1 MWLIQDL
8 RRKRNDVTV
17 ELRKASRDEQL
28 TKHRNIVLDDHE
40 EINVEQ
46 NFDYE
51 MTVDNIKEGKITN
64 FYCGKTAFFYSILV
78 YYL

>member
-51 MTVDNIKEGKITN
+51 MTVDNIKEGKN
-64 FYCGKTAFFYSILV
+64 YKFL
-78 YYL
+78 LW